1 MLWFAVLFDLNLFD
15 HDVDLFDSF
24 GLVRYLINYVGNV

>member
-15 HDVDLFDSF
+15 YDVDLCDSF
-24 GLVRYLINYVGNV
+24 GLVRYLISFVGNV